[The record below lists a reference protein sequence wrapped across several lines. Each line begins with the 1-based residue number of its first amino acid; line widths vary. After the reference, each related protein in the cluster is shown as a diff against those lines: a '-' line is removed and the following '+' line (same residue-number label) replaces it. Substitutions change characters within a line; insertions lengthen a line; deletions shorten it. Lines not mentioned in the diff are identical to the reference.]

1 MQVDYEV
8 EIGPDAPA
16 LELPWKS
23 EDGAVRYFDLKADLA
38 LISKIPEAAGC
49 PELAAFL
56 SRINAAG
63 FPLQTAKCDLWQTRE
78 LSDEERIFNAECK
91 CGSYIDLLF
100 AAEQPRFSLE
110 SHESLARELC
120 ALLRRA
126 PETPASVEF
135 VIRQCHYHSQAESQ
149 SSSAGFYVTAY
160 VSGFDDDDEG
170 SRLRWAIALKLVQHA
185 LVQWASR

>member
-23 EDGAVRYFDLKADLA
+23 EDRAVRYFDLKADLG
-38 LISKIPEAAGC
+38 LIAQIPEAVGC

-78 LSDEERIFNAECK
+78 LSDEERIFNAEWK
-91 CGSYIDLLF
+91 CGSYVDLLF

-110 SHESLARELC
+110 SHESLVKELC

-126 PETPASVEF
+126 PEMPASVEF
-135 VIRQCHYHSQAESQ
+135 VIRQCHYHSQVESQ
-149 SSSAGFYVTAY
+149 GSSAGFCVTAY
-160 VSGFDDDDEG
+160 VSGFDDADEE